1 MNQISLLSSTENTE
15 NTQKTVHL
23 ENIHAIFNKNLDG
36 SYDVILEINSNKFL
50 IVIQKIANEIEK
62 LEIITSKWF
71 IEISNKIII
80 MIKKLIEHLR
90 YRID

>member
-1 MNQISLLSSTENTE
+1 MNQMSLVTSTDT
-15 NTQKTVHL
+15 TQKTAHL
-23 ENIHAIFNKNLDG
+23 ENIHATFSENLDG

-50 IVIQKIANEIEK
+50 ILVHKIANEIER

-90 YRID
+90 YRTD